1 VKALED
7 VMIKYDSTV
16 RNSQDQILQFIYGED
31 GMSGE
36 NIEDLTIELIKM
48 DDAQMK
54 SKFDLLKPDE
64 RVETQL
70 RKNF

>member
-1 VKALED
+1 
-7 VMIKYDSTV
+7 
-16 RNSQDQILQFIYGED
+16 
-31 GMSGE
+31 MSGE